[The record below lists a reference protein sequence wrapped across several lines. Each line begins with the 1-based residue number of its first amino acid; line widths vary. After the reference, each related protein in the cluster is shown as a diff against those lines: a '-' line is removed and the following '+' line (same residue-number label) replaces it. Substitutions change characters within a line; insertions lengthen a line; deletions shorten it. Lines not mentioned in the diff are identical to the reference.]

1 MLEAREREMD
11 RWELNLRQREQ
22 RLTGPAG
29 EEFRR
34 QQHEEGEELRRAR
47 RQLDAQVRELRQR
60 SHTRSFS
67 ADTEALEQLDL
78 QDEQMSLN
86 MAEEPLEEPDLDLS
100 DELAQSELLGTMQG
114 SAAQSEADL
123 GSSAG
128 TEKDL
133 ELGLAMLE
141 DLEMEQK
148 ETERTEDA

>member
-47 RQLDAQVRELRQR
+47 RQLDAQVRELRWR
-60 SHTRSFS
+60 SQTRSFS

-86 MAEEPLEEPDLDLS
+86 MAEEPLEEPDLS
-100 DELAQSELLGTMQG
+100 DEELAQSELLGTMQG

-123 GSSAG
+123 SSSAG
-128 TEKDL
+128 TEKNL
-133 ELGLAMLE
+133 ELGLAMLAN
-141 DLEMEQK
+141 LEMEQK